1 LCIISFTLFIKLSP
15 DFSKARLPKQWIYR
29 GSLPFVTINVRPDFP
44 NNGYIVVPYLCDY
57 FMTKKLVRL
66 SFTWGQSHG
75 TRALSGTRPM
85 LGPPTSHEWDLCSP
99 NQRYYVVYDLE
110 WQWFFMAYMLKVH
123 KLSLLVLL
131 AWKNISIGNNRNW
144 LVWQILDDL
153 SIAMVCSRVC
163 YYRPVLEWWTF
174 LKTSQ
179 KKMTAHGWLM
189 LVIGNI
195 LIVTDWLIE

>member
-1 LCIISFTLFIKLSP
+1 MDILWFPT
-15 DFSKARLPKQWIYR
+15 
-29 GSLPFVTINVRPDFP
+29 FVTISWQKN
-44 NNGYIVVPYLCDY
+44 L
-57 FMTKKLVRL
+57 
-66 SFTWGQSHG
+66 WGFLLRGVKAMEQGHYQEPG
-75 TRALSGTRPM
+75 RCLAPLQA
-85 LGPPTSHEWDLCSP
+85 HEWDLCSP
-99 NQRYYVVYDLE
+99 KQRYYVVYDLE

-131 AWKNISIGNNRNW
+131 AWKNISMGNNRNW

-163 YYRPVLEWWTF
+163 YYRPVLEWWRF